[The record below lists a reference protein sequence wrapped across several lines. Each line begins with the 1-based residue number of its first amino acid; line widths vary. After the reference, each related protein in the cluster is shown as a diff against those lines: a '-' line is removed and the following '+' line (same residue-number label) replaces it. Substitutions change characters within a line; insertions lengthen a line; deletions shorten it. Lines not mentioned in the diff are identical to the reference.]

1 MRPRGV
7 FADWARKE
15 ARAGDRLPY
24 LSLTD
29 AAGEGVLLRD
39 GSVMAALHVPGLP
52 AETAEALAAAS
63 ETPRMALAPRRAL
76 LGVPSRAIMLVS
88 SLI

>member
-29 AAGEGVLLRD
+29 AAGEGVLLK
-39 GSVMAALHVPGLP
+39 A
-52 AETAEALAAAS
+52 AEALQGERYVSLTERRPANEAFLYGW
-63 ETPRMALAPRRAL
+63 LANRI
-76 LGVPSRAIMLVS
+76 G
-88 SLI
+88 